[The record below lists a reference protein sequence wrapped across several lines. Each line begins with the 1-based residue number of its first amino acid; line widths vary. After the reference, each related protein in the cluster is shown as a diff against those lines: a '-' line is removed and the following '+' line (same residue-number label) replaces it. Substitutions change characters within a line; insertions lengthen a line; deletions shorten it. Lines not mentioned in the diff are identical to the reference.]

1 MRRLSGLLECAKP
14 RPRQY
19 LRGAQG
25 LAAADAVLSAGAHNG
40 QGFEGQGDEHD
51 GSSVR
56 RDGIIVSSL
65 SFTGVPR
72 AHGPIWGAALGEDGC
87 PVAVPLGPPLAV
99 ATSEGSHFASGV
111 RANRK
116 KTVEFNGDRHHW
128 RKCMNI
134 VRFD

>member
-25 LAAADAVLSAGAHNG
+25 LTAADAVLSAGAHNG

-87 PVAVPLGPPLAV
+87 PVAVPLGPVGSGHLRRKPLCLRRPCE
-99 ATSEGSHFASGV
+99 SQKDSGIQ
-111 RANRK
+111 
-116 KTVEFNGDRHHW
+116 W
-128 RKCMNI
+128 
-134 VRFD
+134 